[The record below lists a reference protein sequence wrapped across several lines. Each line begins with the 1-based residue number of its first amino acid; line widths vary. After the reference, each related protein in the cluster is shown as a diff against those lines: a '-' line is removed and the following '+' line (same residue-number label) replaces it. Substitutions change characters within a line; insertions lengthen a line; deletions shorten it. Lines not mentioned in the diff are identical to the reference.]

1 MMREL
6 VVIDVDGTLIKN
18 SVENHFKAYILSK
31 YKIKKRHYFLGAVST
46 IINYIL
52 NRLLLPSK
60 FLTFQLIAN
69 QNDLIEYLIN
79 NKDTYKSY
87 IKDDVIQTIKI
98 NLTSNQEK
106 EILLLTGSS
115 ELIVEKLIMPLLIAE
130 LSDKRYNV
138 ASIKVAG
145 SNFKPG
151 SFIKQ
156 KSYLGFGKLKYIMSN
171 YPRNKYSYSLAVG
184 NEIGDTLQKILFKKF
199 IKVK

>member
-1 MMREL
+1 MIEL
-6 VVIDVDGTLIKN
+6 VVIDVDGTLIEN
-18 SVENHFKAYILSK
+18 SVENHFRAYILSK

-69 QNDLIEYLIN
+69 QNDITEYLTI
-79 NKDTYKSY
+79 NKDTYKSFINY
-87 IKDDVIQTIKI
+87 DVIETIKI
-98 NLTSNQEK
+98 NLTRNQEK

-115 ELIVEKLIMPLLIAE
+115 ELIVEKLIMPLLTAE
-130 LSDKRYNV
+130 MSEKSYNV
-138 ASIKVAG
+138 VRIAVAG

-156 KSYLGFGKLKYIMSN
+156 KSYLGFSKLEYILRN

-199 IKVK
+199 IKVQ